1 MEKLNNL
8 LNRLYEASN
17 NDTCMSLIYL
27 IQQIN
32 NATNNVNPKVSDT
45 YITTPVR
52 EYYNGQ
58 GERYYEFKVAATI
71 NFIYKDKSFSII
83 FDKEEGSKWSESV
96 SPMDQIKVIKIKIN
110 NLWIEND
117 INRRLEI

>member
-32 NATNNVNPKVSDT
+32 NATNNVNLKVSDT
-45 YITTPVR
+45 YIATPVR

-58 GERYYEFKVAATI
+58 GERYHEFKVAATI
-71 NFIYKDKSFSII
+71 SFIYKGRSFSII
-83 FDKEEGSKWSESV
+83 FDKEEGSTWSEPV
-96 SPMDQIKVIKIKIN
+96 SQMHQIKVIKIKVN

-117 INRRLEI
+117 NRRLEI